1 MQPLPLLPREK
12 LFSQVK
18 GIDEKIEK
26 KMQRLD
32 RFKDDF
38 ESQSKFDIFKF
49 LDQSVKINTAKK
61 ITIPGYSL
69 DGKCCLVMM

>member
-1 MQPLPLLPREK
+1 MQPLPLLSREK

-38 ESQSKFDIFKF
+38 ANQSKF
-49 LDQSVKINTAKK
+49 
-61 ITIPGYSL
+61 
-69 DGKCCLVMM
+69 